1 MSQIQG
7 LLRTHHCAEL
17 REEHIGQEVTV
28 CGWVNKYRNL
38 GSLHFIDL
46 RDKHGLTQLGFASFE
61 GDLSLLKKCSLES
74 VILAKGIVA
83 ARPDEAKNAKMDT
96 GLVEVQVKE
105 LEVLSQCDIDNIPF
119 LPFGASE
126 ATDDHKLKYRYLD
139 LRTNKLQDILKL
151 RSKTTTKVRNLLSN
165 QDFVEVETP
174 ILYKSTPEGA
184 RDYVVPSRVHPGSV
198 YALPQS
204 PQTLKQ
210 LLMIGNTDKYFQICR
225 CFRDEDLRADRQPE
239 FTQIDIE
246 VSFATP
252 DYIKNLSTEMMKD
265 IYSLP
270 SDFTLTPMHYNEA
283 MKVYGCDKPDTRFG
297 LKHKVVTDIFTD
309 SDFSVFSSVAKDGGL
324 IKAFFVPAESGT
336 FSRKD
341 TDGFV
346 EVVKPHGGK
355 GVAFFKVNG
364 GERSAG
370 ISKFITDEIYTKI
383 NALEESS
390 GDGTWLFFAD
400 KNHESV
406 HACADALRR
415 HLGKKLN
422 LQKEGYNFLWVHSFP
437 LLEWSENH
445 GRYAACHH
453 PFTMVKK
460 DQLEKFMTANE
471 ADITNKDSFL
481 KDLSAEAYDIVCNGY
496 ELGGGSLRIFDQDVQ
511 SQMFKVLGM
520 SEEEYKS
527 QFGFFIEALNY
538 GTPPHAGVAFGLD
551 RIIMLL
557 AGTDNIRDVI
567 AFPKT
572 TKASDL
578 MSSAPSVPAKE
589 QLEELHF
596 NWTNDK

>member
-1 MSQIQG
+1 MSQIEG
-7 LLRTHHCAEL
+7 LLRTHHCGEL

-28 CGWVNKYRNL
+28 CGWVNKYRDL
-38 GSLHFIDL
+38 GALHFIDL
-46 RDKHGLTQLGFASFE
+46 RDKHGLTQLGFDSFE
-61 GDLSLLKKCSLES
+61 GDISLLKKCSLES

-83 ARPDEAKNAKMDT
+83 ARPAEAKNKKMDT
-96 GLVEVQVKE
+96 GLVEVQVRE
-105 LEVLSQCDIDNIPF
+105 LKVLSQCDVDNIPF
-119 LPFGASE
+119 LPFGQSE
-126 ATDDHKLKYRYLD
+126 VSDDHRLKYRYLD
-139 LRTNKLQDILKL
+139 LRTKKLQNILKV
-151 RSKTTTKVRNLLSN
+151 RSQATTKVRNLLSN
-165 QDFVEVETP
+165 EDFIEVETP

-252 DYIKNLSTEMMKD
+252 KYIKNLATKLMQE
-265 IYSLP
+265 IYSQD
-270 SDFTLTPMHYNEA
+270 SDFTLPSMHYDEA
-283 MKVYGCDKPDTRFG
+283 MKVYGSDKPDIRFG
-297 LKHKVVTDIFTD
+297 LKHKIVTDIFKD
-309 SDFSVFSSVAKDGGL
+309 SDFSVFSSVANAGGL
-324 IKAFFVPAESGT
+324 IKAFFVPAENAT

-355 GVAFFKVNG
+355 GVAFFKVNA

-383 NALEESS
+383 TALEENS

-415 HLGKKLN
+415 YLGKKLN
-422 LQKEGYNFLWVHSFP
+422 LQKDGYSFLWVHSFP

-445 GRYAACHH
+445 GRYVACHH
-453 PFTMVKK
+453 PFTMVKN
-460 DQLEKFMTANE
+460 DQLDTFMNATE
-471 ADITNKDSFL
+471 EDITNKDSAL
-481 KDLSAEAYDIVCNGY
+481 RNLSAEAYDIVCNGY
-496 ELGGGSLRIFDQDVQ
+496 ELGGGSLRIYDQEVQ
-511 SQMFKVLGM
+511 TQMFKVLGM
-520 SEEEYKS
+520 SDEEVKS
-527 QFGFFIEALNY
+527 QFGFFIEALKY

-551 RIIMLL
+551 RIVMLL
-557 AGTDNIRDVI
+557 VGTDNIRDAI

-578 MSSAPSVPAKE
+578 MSQAPSVPAKE

-596 NWTNDK
+596 NWTK